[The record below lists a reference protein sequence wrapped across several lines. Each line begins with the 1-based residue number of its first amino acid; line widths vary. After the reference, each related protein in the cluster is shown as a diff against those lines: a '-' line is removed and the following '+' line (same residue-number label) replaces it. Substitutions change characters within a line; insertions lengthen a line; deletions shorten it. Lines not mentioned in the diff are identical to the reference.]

1 MGELGTPV
9 NANNDAA
16 EAKGAGGSGRN
27 KDEVALELMK
37 FIAVNTGYG
46 KSGQASAGFS
56 AKAVTRSPEEL
67 ADDLLN
73 LYKRCR
79 KTVSQDV

>member
-1 MGELGTPV
+1 
-9 NANNDAA
+9 
-16 EAKGAGGSGRN
+16 
-27 KDEVALELMK
+27 MK

-56 AKAVTRSPEEL
+56 GENGNPLAEEL

-73 LYKRCR
+73 LFDRCR
-79 KTVSQDV
+79 KAVNQEV